1 MYRSVL
7 LPVAKEDI
15 KDAASWYEAKKE
27 KLGKRFTLHVRQI
40 IAVIKENPYLYA
52 IRYNDVRTAVL
63 DVFPF
68 MIHYV
73 IDDIGEK
80 IVIVAVLHTSR
91 NPDIWGTERNKR
103 NS

>member
-1 MYRSVL
+1 MYKSVL

-15 KDAASWYEAKKE
+15 KDAATWYESKKE
-27 KLGKRFTLHVRQI
+27 KLGKRFILHVRQI
-40 IAVIKENPYLYA
+40 TAVIKGNPYLYA

-73 IDDIGEK
+73 IDELEEK
-80 IVIVAVLHTSR
+80 VVIIAVLHISR
-91 NPDIWGTERNKR
+91 NPDIWTGNRNVGEL
-103 NS
+103 

>member
-1 MYRSVL
+1 M
-7 LPVAKEDI
+7 PVAKEDI